1 MAGKGGKR
9 EGAGRKSKA
18 QKLVEAGFVC
28 THFGAAEQEAFWKS
42 MLKST
47 DERIKLDAG
56 KYLTDRLYGKPAQAV
71 DMTSKG
77 ESLITKLIVNL

>member
-1 MAGKGGKR
+1 MAGKGGSR
-9 EGAGRKSKA
+9 PGAGRKTNKVKA
-18 QKLVEAGFVC
+18 LAAGFVAEY
-28 THFGAAEQEAFWKS
+28 FDLKEQEKLWKS
-42 MLKST
+42 MLKSD
-47 DERIKLDAG
+47 DEKIRLDAG

>member
-28 THFGAAEQEAFWKS
+28 THFGAREQEDFWKS
-42 MLKST
+42 MLKSE
-47 DERIKLDAG
+47 DERIRLDAG
-56 KYLTDRLYGKPAQAV
+56 KYLTDRLFGKPAQAV
-71 DMTSKG
+71 DMTTKG
-77 ESLITKLIVNL
+77 EAITQFIVNL